1 MKITIIKKICQI
13 LEPYGFVERWGHL
26 LQGADILRNIIMAG
40 ENCRLQFRYLPRSRG
55 VRSKK
60 NPSVVA
66 KIDANEMPDDER
78 LEDFATAIH
87 KQEFIEQVAG
97 ESGAETKIQRSRA
110 GGAAYNCREYA
121 KHFQRAKTF
130 KGIAGLVLFV
140 TVTAPTG
147 FWEGEKEISPKQF
160 EKFVLSKLKTLCG
173 RAGAKQMTCFQPQE
187 NGRPHAHILLF
198 ATNGRY
204 FAEWEKRILTAFSE
218 MGSTQLREVKEE
230 EFKQT
235 FDYLHYYTKYS
246 AETYLAAKEAGDIG
260 LMEKAGKA
268 LKIIAWC
275 SANGVPRFVQS
286 GGRNMEE
293 KLVEFP
299 AVGACGVGAKT
310 NIAPKSESKLK
321 KLEKIVDAHLESGRK
336 DVPKEVAKA
345 GMEIL
350 EILFPCVRPS
360 KTGFMACSCM
370 VLEMH
375 DMLQEIF
382 EGGNPVSC
390 ESLQKSS

>member
-1 MKITIIKKICQI
+1 MKITIIEKICQI

-26 LQGADILRNIIMAG
+26 LQGTDILRNIIMAG
-40 ENCRLQFRYLPRSRG
+40 ENCRLRFRYLPRSRG
-55 VRSKK
+55 ARSKK

-66 KIDANEMPDDER
+66 KIDAGEMPDDEG

-87 KQEFIEQVAG
+87 RQEFIEQVAG

-110 GGAAYNCREYA
+110 GGTAYNCREYA

-130 KGIAGLVLFV
+130 KGIAELVLFV

-147 FWEGEKEISPKQF
+147 FWEGEKEISPRQF

-187 NGRPHAHILLF
+187 NGHPHAHILLF
-198 ATNGRY
+198 TTNGRY

-218 MGSTQLREVKEE
+218 MGSTRLREVKEE

-246 AETYLAAKEAGDIG
+246 AETYLAAKKAGDIG

-293 KLVEFP
+293 KVE
-299 AVGACGVGAKT
+299 AKT
-310 NIAPKSESKLK
+310 NIAPKSKSKLK

-360 KTGFMACSCM
+360 KAGFMACSCM

-382 EGGNPVSC
+382 EGEDQASC
-390 ESLQKSS
+390 GSLQKSS

>member
-13 LEPYGFVERWGHL
+13 LEPYGFIERWGHL
-26 LQGADILRNIIMAG
+26 LEGSDILRNIIMAG

-55 VRSKK
+55 ARSKK
-60 NPSVVA
+60 NPSVTA
-66 KIDANEMPDDER
+66 RIDADEMPDDEK

-87 KQEFIEQVAG
+87 RQEFIEQTAG
-97 ESGAETKIQRSRA
+97 ESGAGTKIQRSRA
-110 GGAAYNCREYA
+110 GGTAYNCREYA
-121 KHFQRAKTF
+121 KHFQRAKVF
-130 KGIAGLVLFV
+130 KSIAGLVLFV

-147 FWEGEKEISPKQF
+147 FWGEEKEITPKQF

-187 NGRPHAHILLF
+187 NGHPHAHILLF
-198 ATNGRY
+198 TTNGRY
-204 FAEWEKRILTAFSE
+204 FAEWKKRILTAFSE
-218 MGSTQLREVKEE
+218 MGSAQLREVKEE

-246 AETYLAAKEAGDIG
+246 AETYLAAKEAGDIE
-260 LMEKAGKA
+260 LMKKAGKA

-275 SANGVPRFVQS
+275 SANGIPRFVQS

-293 KLVEFP
+293 KLMEFP
-299 AVGACGVGAKT
+299 AAGACGIEAKT
-310 NIAPKSESKLK
+310 DIAPKSESKLK
-321 KLEKIVDAHLESGRK
+321 KLEKIVDAHLESGCK
-336 DVPKEVAKA
+336 NIPKEVAKA

-382 EGGNPVSC
+382 EGGNPVPC
-390 ESLQKSS
+390 EPLQKLS

>member
-13 LEPYGFVERWGHL
+13 LRPYGFIERWGHL
-26 LQGADILRNIIMAG
+26 LEGSDIIRNIIMAG

-66 KIDANEMPDDER
+66 KIDAGEMPDDEK

-87 KQEFIEQVAG
+87 RQEFIEQTAG

-121 KHFQRAKTF
+121 KHFQRAKAF
-130 KGIAGLVLFV
+130 KSIAGLVLFV

-147 FWEGEKEISPKQF
+147 FWEGEREIAPKQF

-173 RAGAKQMTCFQPQE
+173 RAGAKRMVCFQPQE
-187 NGRPHAHILLF
+187 NGHPHAHILLF
-198 ATNGRY
+198 TTNGRY
-204 FAEWEKRILTAFSE
+204 FVEWEKRILTAFSE
-218 MGSTQLREVKEE
+218 MGSTQLREVGEE

-246 AETYLAAKEAGDIG
+246 AETYLAAKKAGDIE

-275 SANGVPRFVQS
+275 SANGIPRFVQS

-293 KLVEFP
+293 KMMELP
-299 AVGACGVGAKT
+299 AV
-310 NIAPKSESKLK
+310 APKSESKLK

-336 DVPKEVAKA
+336 DIPKEVAKA
-345 GMEIL
+345 GMKIL

-360 KTGFMACSCM
+360 KTGFMACNCM

-375 DMLQEIF
+375 DMLQGIF
-382 EGGNPVSC
+382 EGENPISC
-390 ESLQKSS
+390 GPLQKLS